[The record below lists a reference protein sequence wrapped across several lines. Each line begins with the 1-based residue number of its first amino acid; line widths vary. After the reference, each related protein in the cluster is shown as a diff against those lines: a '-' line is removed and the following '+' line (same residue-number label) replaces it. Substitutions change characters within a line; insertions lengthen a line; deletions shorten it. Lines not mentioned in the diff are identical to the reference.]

1 MTHTLSDFRNLINQL
16 EQAVEEIAKVHD
28 VEHLAGP
35 QGHVLHY
42 LNQHESDE
50 IFVKD
55 IEKQM
60 KISKSVASNLVKRM
74 EKNGFIQII
83 ASTVDKRYKRVVMTD
98 LGRSKLVP
106 LKAWHDDMVEQ
117 LFSNV
122 PYEDFQVVHRVFRQL
137 EENIENYKENEHAKK
152 GNSTL

>member
-1 MTHTLSDFRNLINQL
+1 MHNLSDLRNLINQL
-16 EQAVEEIAKVHD
+16 EQVVEEIAKAHD

-35 QGHVLHY
+35 QGQVLFY
-42 LNQHESDE
+42 LAQHEEDE

-55 IEKQM
+55 IEKKM

-74 EKNGFIQII
+74 EKNGFI
-83 ASTVDKRYKRVVMTD
+83 ASVASVADKRCKQVVLTE

-106 LKAWHDDMVEQ
+106 LKIWHDDMVDQ
-117 LFSNV
+117 LFSNI

-137 EENIENYKENEHAKK
+137 SENIETYKEKEYA
-152 GNSTL
+152 